1 MGWRWGG
8 RSRAPSITKWCA
20 PQENF
25 RNLIKH
31 AKDDR
36 DKKTPPVPAACL
48 PCQTPQSPSKGLST
62 IQDDLQAVLVC
73 TGRGGWNSQPYPRNL
88 LFLMPAPSRRHH
100 HTTAHLGKL
109 TLKEGRHLLE
119 VMWWIRAPRGPD
131 PKPRQSHHVTMP
143 PGSYRRDSEDT
154 DGTRGDPRLGSL
166 NGHNAKTLEASLSS
180 PTGSRRSQPSGGD
193 GKVRAQDPKPHKSWL
208 QEPDPDGRVRQR
220 MPRSLGFL
228 FSSRWLRLP
237 WKKGTHGGNNPRQ
250 PNYIQ

>member
-1 MGWRWGG
+1 
-8 RSRAPSITKWCA
+8 
-20 PQENF
+20 
-25 RNLIKH
+25 
-31 AKDDR
+31 
-36 DKKTPPVPAACL
+36 
-48 PCQTPQSPSKGLST
+48 
-62 IQDDLQAVLVC
+62 
-73 TGRGGWNSQPYPRNL
+73 
-88 LFLMPAPSRRHH
+88 MPAPSRRHH

-166 NGHNAKTLEASLSS
+166 NGHNAKTLEAPLSS

-220 MPRSLGFL
+220 MPRSLASYSALDGWGYRGRKEHMGETTHDSQIT
-228 FSSRWLRLP
+228 SSRAKAP
-237 WKKGTHGGNNPRQ
+237 GEK
-250 PNYIQ
+250 